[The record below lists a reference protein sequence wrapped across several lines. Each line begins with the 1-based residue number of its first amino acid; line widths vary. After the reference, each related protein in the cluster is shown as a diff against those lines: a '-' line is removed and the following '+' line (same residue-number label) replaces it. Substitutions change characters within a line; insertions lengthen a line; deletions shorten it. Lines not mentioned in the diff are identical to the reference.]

1 MVAAQKG
8 DAIVTR
14 SRSLSIVRVVILSV
28 LAILL
33 VGVPLW
39 MVVVNSFKTQTEAA
53 ALGIGLPTQWAM
65 VENYVDVFIRSDY
78 ARSFLNSVVVTAL
91 SSALLLAV
99 GAPAA
104 WAFARSK
111 SRALT
116 VLYWASLVGVLLPL
130 PVVPLVF
137 ILREIGLQGS
147 LVGLI
152 VFSVAARISLVVFL
166 LTGFARGL
174 PRELEEAASMDGATK
189 TRTFL
194 SIVLPLMKPI
204 LFTTF
209 IVLAVSIW
217 NDFYGPLFLISNPDL
232 ATLPLGLYRL
242 SSGVKEATA
251 WNYVF
256 AHVVLVSLPLILVYV
271 FAQRRVVEGVT
282 AGAVRG

>member
-1 MVAAQKG
+1 M
-8 DAIVTR
+8 TR
-14 SRSLSIVRVVILSV
+14 SRFLSVLRVVILAL
-28 LAILL
+28 LAIVL

-53 ALGIGLPTQWAM
+53 ALGIGLPEQWALI
-65 VENYVDVFIRSDY
+65 ENYVDVFVRSDY
-78 ARSFLNSVVVTAL
+78 ARSFLNSVFITTVSSVV
-91 SSALLLAV
+91 LLAV

-111 SRALT
+111 SRALA

-137 ILREIGLQGS
+137 MLRELGLQGTH
-147 LVGLI
+147 VGLI
-152 VFSVAARISLVVFL
+152 VFTVAARISLVAFL

-174 PRELEEAASMDGATK
+174 PRELEEAAAMDGATK
-189 TRTFL
+189 VRTFR
-194 SIVLPLMKPI
+194 SIVLPLMTPI

-209 IVLAVSIW
+209 IVIAVSIW

-242 SSGVKEATA
+242 SSGVREATA